1 MKHSL
6 QFNAAVP
13 IVQLYIQVVSLEC
26 VIDTSAIIAVLTGE
40 PSRAALI
47 RATKGADLVAPA
59 SVHWE
64 IGNALVALIRR
75 RLATLAQAGSALN
88 AYAKIPLRLLEV
100 DLNQALHLADEY
112 GLYAYDAYLLACA
125 LNQRAPLLTLD
136 KALTRAAM
144 RAGVELLE
152 VKE

>member
-1 MKHSL
+1 MD
-6 QFNAAVP
+6 
-13 IVQLYIQVVSLEC
+13 LEC

-47 RATKGADLVAPA
+47 RATRRTDLIAPA

-64 IGNALVALIRR
+64 VGNALVALTRR
-75 RLATLAQAGSALN
+75 KLATLAQCGKALD
-88 AYAKIPLRLLEV
+88 AYAEIPLRLLEV
-100 DLNQALHLADEY
+100 DLHQALDLADEH

-136 KALTRAAM
+136 KALSRAAKK
-144 RAGVELLE
+144 ASVDLLE

>member
-1 MKHSL
+1 MRL
-6 QFNAAVP
+6 Q
-13 IVQLYIQVVSLEC
+13 
-26 VIDTSAIIAVLTGE
+26 
-40 PSRAALI
+40 
-47 RATKGADLVAPA
+47 TKGADLVAPA

-88 AYAKIPLRLLEV
+88 AFAEIPLRLLEV
-100 DLNQALHLADEY
+100 DLHQALHLADEY
-112 GLYAYDAYLLACA
+112 GLYAHDAYLLACA